1 MDGVH
6 DLGGKHGLG
15 AVAIEGDGPAF
26 HDRWQG
32 AVFTIV
38 NGLRVHGINHNVDQF
53 RHAVERIDPV
63 SYLTDGYYGRWLG
76 AAETMLIEAGTLS
89 QAEITARAVSL
100 GADPLD
106 RIAARPSQHPDNFSA
121 TPVADDLPTGEREV
135 ERPAKF
141 EQGQRVRTQAF
152 GVPGHTRLPAYARG
166 VVGEIVACHGGWVYP
181 DTNAHGYGEQP
192 QHLYTV
198 AFAGDQLWGDAGEPQ
213 LEVCIDLFEPYLESV
228 D

>member
-6 DLGGKHGLG
+6 DLGGKQGLG
-15 AVAIEGDGPAF
+15 AVAVGGDELPF

-38 NGLRVHGINHNVDQF
+38 NGLRVQGINHNIDHF

-76 AAETMLIEAGTLS
+76 AAETMLVEKGVLT

-106 RIAARPSQHPDNFSA
+106 RIAARPSQQPDDFSA
-121 TPVADDLPTGEREV
+121 IPDAEELPTGEREV
-135 ERPAKF
+135 DQLPKF
-141 EQGQRVRTQAF
+141 AQGQRVRTQSF
-152 GVPGHTRLPAYARG
+152 GVAGHTRLPAYVRG

-181 DTNAHGYGEQP
+181 DTNAHGQGEQP

-198 AFAGDQLWGDAGEPQ
+198 AFAGEQLWGDGGEPGI
-213 LEVCIDLFEPYLESV
+213 EVCIDLFEPYLQGV